1 MKANRKLSKTKG
13 PFIFY
18 EVQVGGAGG
27 IWGEGEC
34 QKNGFKAGGGS
45 PKNMVCK
52 GGGGGSPK
60 KFPLSLVVTASGNN
74 ANISARM
81 PTSSISKV
89 LQ

>member
-1 MKANRKLSKTKG
+1 MG
-13 PFIFY
+13 F
-18 EVQVGGAGG
+18 GGGMPKK
-27 IWGEGEC
+27 WL
-34 QKNGFKAGGGS
+34 QSGGGS